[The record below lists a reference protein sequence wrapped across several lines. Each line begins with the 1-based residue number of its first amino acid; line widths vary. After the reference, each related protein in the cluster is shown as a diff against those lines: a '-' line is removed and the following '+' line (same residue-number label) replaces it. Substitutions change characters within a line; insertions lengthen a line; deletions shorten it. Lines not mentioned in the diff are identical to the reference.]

1 MKMGSIDITH
11 GRSIRSPGA
20 LSHHRSKRQ
29 RDYFI
34 KLFVGALSLFLYAV
48 VSAGSQPR
56 PFVNHIVVDGTINPA
71 VADFVGESIQQ
82 SHEAGARALVLQLD
96 TPGGLL
102 SSTRLIVKD
111 ILGAPLPVIVY
122 VAPSGAAAASAGTFI
137 TLSGHVAAMA
147 PGTNIGA
154 AHPVAAGGQEV
165 KGVMGEKLENFVAS
179 YGEAI
184 ARRRGRNVEWA
195 VKAVR
200 ESAAIDAVEAVKLK
214 VVDFIAVN
222 LDEVLKKATGR
233 TVEVNGKKNTL
244 ALAGAEVRTLE
255 MNLSQ
260 RFINFVAD
268 PNIAYFLLMAG
279 ILGLY
284 LEFSSPGLIFPGV
297 IGAICLLLAAVAFQV
312 LPINYTG
319 LALIALGV
327 ILLTAEIFVTSFGI
341 LGIGGIVCFVL
352 GSLILFDSPGET
364 LILPRSIVLTAAA
377 TLGAAILVI
386 GYLVIQSQR
395 RKPALGKTALIG
407 ETGEVIERIAPVG
420 KIRVHG
426 EIWTAKSAEPIEP
439 GEKAVV
445 ERAEG
450 LQLFVRRAQ
459 RQ

>member
-56 PFVNHIVVDGTINPA
+56 PFVNHIVVDGTINRA

-82 SHEAGARALVLQLD
+82 SHEAGARALVIQLD

-214 VVDFIAVN
+214 VVDFIAAN
-222 LDEVLKKATGR
+222 LDEVLKKPPDA
-233 TVEVNGKKNTL
+233 
-244 ALAGAEVRTLE
+244 
-255 MNLSQ
+255 
-260 RFINFVAD
+260 
-268 PNIAYFLLMAG
+268 
-279 ILGLY
+279 
-284 LEFSSPGLIFPGV
+284 
-297 IGAICLLLAAVAFQV
+297 
-312 LPINYTG
+312 
-319 LALIALGV
+319 
-327 ILLTAEIFVTSFGI
+327 
-341 LGIGGIVCFVL
+341 
-352 GSLILFDSPGET
+352 
-364 LILPRSIVLTAAA
+364 RS
-377 TLGAAILVI
+377 
-386 GYLVIQSQR
+386 
-395 RKPALGKTALIG
+395 K
-407 ETGEVIERIAPVG
+407 
-420 KIRVHG
+420 
-426 EIWTAKSAEPIEP
+426 
-439 GEKAVV
+439 
-445 ERAEG
+445 
-450 LQLFVRRAQ
+450 
-459 RQ
+459 